1 MSSNSHHTQPT
12 TMKFVQVRIRPV
24 PSPSDKSGDKTLKGA
39 SRIYVNKEVLLELT
53 GTALENG
60 KRCFVEKTLDDGKA
74 TTREASLWAAAD
86 PKVSRGVV
94 QMSKPFQD
102 ACDFKLGDEVR
113 VIYTDGQA
121 VPEAEE
127 VVFED
132 VTTGQPEIKKEHLM
146 FLEWNLKWN
155 TNGLD
160 DVFPGLVVKRIPGEG
175 IFRNFKITSVN
186 GSTTGNA
193 RFTPSSTKVQISTG
207 QEQET
212 AAPVTRPAIL
222 KLDMIPG
229 LESQIHELNEILP
242 QWCKPFG
249 FPVCEM
255 SCGLVF
261 DGGSGTGKTML
272 VDQICKTGW
281 GTVHRIQPNEKLAS
295 ITKILETARENQP
308 SIVVMDKFEK
318 LIDKER
324 SNRHAVIQTLV
335 EYLDKLASETP
346 AHNERP
352 KVLILATCLDYSTD
366 MPEDLRRVGRFDDHI
381 TLPLPDVA
389 RRRTILSSFNIPLPP
404 DTGNSILTSMSEKT
418 HAYNGHDLKRL
429 NVKVLRFLRA
439 KIDKI
444 EEAGAEP
451 SPDDYLVSEEIA
463 VQAMQIVIP
472 TAMHDINLK
481 PPPVHWDD
489 IGGQEEVKLTLQRA
503 LALSK
508 APKHEVRMFMDNP
521 PKGFL
526 LYGPPGCSKTM
537 AAQALAT
544 ESDLNFFA
552 VKGAELLNMY
562 VGESERS
569 VRQLFKRARE
579 AAPSII
585 FFDEIDSISSQ
596 RSGLGSAKTG
606 GGGGSNGPNVLS
618 TLLNEMQG
626 FELLQDVLILA
637 ATNRPQAMDP
647 ALLRPG
653 RFDNLIFVGPP
664 NEAARATIFR
674 NWLAHRRCAEE
685 IDVGELA
692 RESEGFSGAET
703 KAICDAVGNAAWR
716 RGSEGV
722 TMEGVTVEGVTM
734 EGVTMEDFRYE
745 IGKRPRMI
753 TPEMLE
759 AYEAWRNKFLK
770 TQLL

>member
-1 MSSNSHHTQPT
+1 
-12 TMKFVQVRIRPV
+12 MKFVQVRIRPV
-24 PSPSDKSGDKTLKGA
+24 PSPSDKSGGDKTLKGA
-39 SRIYVNKEVLLELT
+39 SRIYVSKEVLLELT

-60 KRCFVEKTLDDGKA
+60 KRCFVEKTLADGKA

-94 QMSKPFQD
+94 QMSKPLQD

-127 VVFED
+127 VVLED
-132 VTTGQPEIKKEHLM
+132 VTTEQPEIKEDLGHW
-146 FLEWNLKWN
+146 EWALKGNMNNLV
-155 TNGLD
+155 D
-160 DVFPGLVVKRIPGEG
+160 DVFPGLVVKRISGDG
-175 IFRNFKITSVN
+175 KFRNFKITSVN

-207 QEQET
+207 EDQET
-212 AAPVTRPAIL
+212 ATLVARPEIL
-222 KLDMIPG
+222 ELDMIPG
-229 LESQIHELNEILP
+229 LEPQIHWLNARLP
-242 QWCKPFG
+242 RWCKPYR
-249 FPVCEM
+249 FPVSEM
-255 SCGLVF
+255 SSGLVF
-261 DGGSGTGKTML
+261 DGGEGTGKTML
-272 VDQICKTGW
+272 IDRICETGW

-308 SIVVMDKFEK
+308 SIVVMDDFEQ
-318 LIDKER
+318 LINKER
-324 SNRHAVIQTLV
+324 SNRQAVIQTLV
-335 EYLDKLASETP
+335 EYLDKLAFET
-346 AHNERP
+346 AARNQRP
-352 KVLILATCLDYSTD
+352 KVLVIATCRDYSNN
-366 MPEDLRRVGRFDDHI
+366 MPQELRRVGRFHKHI
-381 TLPLPDVA
+381 TFPLPDVA
-389 RRRTILSSFNIPLPP
+389 RRREILSSFNMPLSPNTR
-404 DTGNSILTSMSEKT
+404 DGILATMSEKT
-418 HAYNGHDLKRL
+418 HAYNGLDLKYL
-429 NVKVLRFLRA
+429 AQEVVDLLE
-439 KIDKI
+439 DKMDEI
-444 EEAGAEP
+444 EKAGEEP
-451 SPDDYLVSEEIA
+451 STDDHFVSEEMTI
-463 VQAMQIVIP
+463 QAMQTIPP

-489 IGGQEEVKLTLQRA
+489 IGGQEEVKLTLQQA

-562 VGESERS
+562 VGESERA
-569 VRQLFKRARE
+569 VRQLFRRARE

-674 NWLAHRRCAEE
+674 NWLAHRRFAEE

-703 KAICDAVGNAAWR
+703 KAICDAVGMVAWR
-716 RGSEGV
+716 RGSGV
-722 TMEGVTVEGVTM
+722 TMG
-734 EGVTMEDFRYE
+734 DFRE
-745 IGKRPRMI
+745 QIRNKPRMI

-759 AYEAWRNKFLK
+759 AYEVWRNKFLK

>member
-1 MSSNSHHTQPT
+1 M
-12 TMKFVQVRIRPV
+12 

-39 SRIYVNKEVLLELT
+39 SRIYVNKENLLELT

-60 KRCFVEKTLDDGKA
+60 KPCFVEKTLDNGKA

-132 VTTGQPEIKKEHLM
+132 VTTGQPEIKKEHHI

-160 DVFPGLVVKRIPGEG
+160 DVFPGLVVKRIAGEG

-186 GSTTGNA
+186 GSTTANA

-207 QEQET
+207 KEQEA

-229 LESQIHELNEILP
+229 LEHEIHWLNETLP
-242 QWCKPFG
+242 QWCEPFG
-249 FPVCEM
+249 FNVGTMPCA
-255 SCGLVF
+255 LVF

-272 VDQICKTGW
+272 VNHICETGW
-281 GTVHRIQPNEKLAS
+281 GTVYRIQPNEKLAS
-295 ITKILETARENQP
+295 IIKILETARENQP
-308 SIVVMDKFEK
+308 SIVVMDDFEK
-318 LIDKER
+318 LVSKER
-324 SNRHAVIQTLV
+324 SNRWAVVETL
-335 EYLDKLASETP
+335 EGFLDKLALETE
-346 AHNERP
+346 ARNERP
-352 KVLILATCLDYSTD
+352 KVLVLATCVDVYTNVPD
-366 MPEDLRRVGRFDDHI
+366 DLTKPDRFSQRI
-381 TLPLPDVA
+381 TLLPPDMA
-389 RRRTILSSFNIPLPP
+389 RRRAILTSFNMPLSP
-404 DTGNSILTSMSEKT
+404 DTGDRILAIMSEKT
-418 HAYNGHDLKRL
+418 HAYNGHDLKKLHQAVTLLLQGRI
-429 NVKVLRFLRA
+429 NEIK
-439 KIDKI
+439 K
-444 EEAGAEP
+444 AGLEP
-451 SPDDYLVSEEIA
+451 SPNDGFVSLQDVA
-463 VQAMQIVIP
+463 QAMQDVRP
-472 TAMHDINLK
+472 TAMQGIDLK

-489 IGGQEEVKLTLQRA
+489 IGGQEEVKKMLKQA
-503 LALSK
+503 LAIAK
-508 APKHEVRMFMDNP
+508 APRAEIRQFMDNP
-521 PKGFL
+521 PRGFL

-562 VGESERS
+562 VGESERQ
-569 VRQLFKRARE
+569 VRQLFRRARE

-585 FFDEIDSISSQ
+585 FFDEIDSIGSQ
-596 RSGLGSAKTG
+596 RSGFGSAKT

-618 TLLNEMQG
+618 TLLNELQG
-626 FELLQDVLILA
+626 FEILQDVLVIA
-637 ATNRPQAMDP
+637 ATNRPEAMDP

-664 NEAARATIFR
+664 DEAARATIFR
-674 NWLAHRRCAEE
+674 KWLAHKRCAEE
-685 IDVGELA
+685 IDVVELA
-692 RESEGFSGAET
+692 RESEGCSGAET
-703 KAICDAVGNAAWR
+703 KAICDAVGRAAWT
-716 RGSEGV
+716 RGS
-722 TMEGVTVEGVTM
+722 EGVTVEGVTM
-734 EGVTMEDFRYE
+734 EDFRDQ
-745 IGKRPRMI
+745 IRKRPRMI

-759 AYEAWRNKFLK
+759 AYEGWRSQFLRP
-770 TQLL
+770 QLF

>member
-1 MSSNSHHTQPT
+1 
-12 TMKFVQVRIRPV
+12 MKFVQVRIRPV

-86 PKVSRGVV
+86 PKVSRGIV

-102 ACDFKLGDEVR
+102 ACEFKLGDEVR
-113 VIYTDGQA
+113 VIYTDGQT

-127 VVFED
+127 VVLED
-132 VTTGQPEIKKEHLM
+132 VTTAQPQIKKEDLVFWEWTIKGYLM
-146 FLEWNLKWN
+146 
-155 TNGLD
+155 GLD
-160 DVFPGLVVKRIPGEG
+160 DVFPGLMAKRLAGEG

-207 QEQET
+207 EDQET
-212 AAPVTRPAIL
+212 ATLVARPEIL
-222 KLDMIPG
+222 ELDMITG
-229 LESQIHELNEILP
+229 LEPQIHWLNETLP
-242 QWCKPFG
+242 QWCEPFG
-249 FPVCEM
+249 FPISEM

-261 DGGSGTGKTML
+261 EGGHGTGKTML

-281 GTVHRIQPNEKLAS
+281 GTVHHIQANEKLAS

-308 SIVVMDKFEK
+308 SIIVVDKIEK

-335 EYLDKLASETP
+335 EYLDKLASETK
-346 AHNERP
+346 ARNERP
-352 KVLILATCLDYSTD
+352 KVLILATCLDYSTH
-366 MPEDLRRVGRFDDHI
+366 MPEELRRVGRFDIHI

-389 RRRTILSSFNIPLPP
+389 RRRTILSSFNMPLSPHAG
-404 DTGNSILTSMSEKT
+404 DRTLAMMSEKT
-418 HAYNGHDLKRL
+418 HAYNGLDLIGLHNEIIRL
-429 NVKVLRFLRA
+429 LKA
-439 KIDKI
+439 KIRKI
-444 EEAGAEP
+444 KKAGAEP
-451 SPDDYLVSEEIA
+451 SPDDYFVSEEITA
-463 VQAMQIVIP
+463 QAMQTIPP

-489 IGGQEEVKLTLQRA
+489 IGGQEEVKLTLQQA

-508 APKHEVRMFMDNP
+508 APKHEIRMFMDNP

-562 VGESERS
+562 VGESERA
-569 VRQLFKRARE
+569 VRQLFRRARE

-596 RSGLGSAKTG
+596 RSGLGSAKTGG

-674 NWLAHRRCAEE
+674 NWLAHRRFAEE

-703 KAICDAVGNAAWR
+703 KAICDAVGMAAWR
-716 RGSEGV
+716 RGGCEGV
-722 TMEGVTVEGVTM
+722 TMGGVTM
-734 EGVTMEDFRYE
+734 GDFRE
-745 IGKRPRMI
+745 QIRNRPRMI

-759 AYEAWRNKFLK
+759 AYEVWRNKFLK